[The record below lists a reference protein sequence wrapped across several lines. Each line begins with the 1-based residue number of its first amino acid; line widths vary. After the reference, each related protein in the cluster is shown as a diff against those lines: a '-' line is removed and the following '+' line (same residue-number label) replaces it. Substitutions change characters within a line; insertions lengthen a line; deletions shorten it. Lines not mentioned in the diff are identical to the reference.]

1 RSLLVLYTNFESLAA
16 MRRQLPFLQRLA
28 RAHLVAVVI
37 FRNTELDE
45 LLTLP
50 DRDTVDVYVKT
61 ITGKLMHEKRLI
73 AKELESHGVL
83 TILTRPQDLSVNVL
97 NKYLE
102 IKARALI

>member
-1 RSLLVLYTNFESLAA
+1 
-16 MRRQLPFLQRLA
+16 
-28 RAHLVAVVI
+28 
-37 FRNTELDE
+37 
-45 LLTLP
+45 
-50 DRDTVDVYVKT
+50 
-61 ITGKLMHEKRLI
+61 KLMHEKRLI

>member
-1 RSLLVLYTNFESLAA
+1 
-16 MRRQLPFLQRLA
+16 M
-28 RAHLVAVVI
+28 AVVI